1 MSTTHHDFV
10 IKHGLS
16 LADDTKIKL
25 GNAGNDLEIYHDPE
39 NSFILHNTAS
49 GYMAIKTQ
57 VNSGSLFLHG
67 DNVHLRTYQDNE
79 PMLTAVRNGA
89 VTLYFNN
96 VQKLATQSYGALV
109 SGVLLA
115 NDGSAAAP
123 TFSFSNDSDIGIY
136 RATTNALGF
145 STGGSERMRINSSG
159 NVQLLGSMIIHDTGG
174 TRGIFRNDDAYDLR
188 LGGGTEYSDGAY
200 ISLGG
205 ENRGGGTSIYKGRAE
220 IFAGGNSFANQAAI
234 TGDVVLGARWNGGSD
249 EILTLDS
256 STGRVGIQTGSPA
269 EMLHVEGNVRLSG
282 SIVDSFGEQL
292 NFQLNDLIQYS
303 KHIRAEYGLWARS
316 ATARAMGIDG
326 SNGYM

>member
-1 MSTTHHDFV
+1 KFDGSEVM
-10 IKHGLS
+10 
-16 LADDTKIKL
+16 A
-25 GNAGNDLEIYHDPE
+25 
-39 NSFILHNTAS
+39 SFIA
-49 GYMAIKTQ
+49 
-57 VNSGSLFLHG
+57 
-67 DNVHLRTYQDNE
+67 D
-79 PMLTAVRNGA
+79 GA
-89 VTLYFNN
+89 VSLYFNN
-96 VQKLATQSYGALV
+96 VSKFATQSYGALV

-123 TFSFSNDSDIGIY
+123 AFSFSNDSDSGIY
-136 RATTNALGF
+136 RASANALAF

-205 ENRGGGTSIYKGRAE
+205 ENRGGGTSVYKGRAE

-234 TGDVVLGARWNGGSD
+234 TGDIILGARWNGGSD
-249 EILTLDS
+249 HILTLDS
-256 STGRVGIQTGSPA
+256 STGRVGIQTGAPA

-292 NFQLNDLIQYS
+292 NFQSNDLVQFG
-303 KHIRAEYGLWARS
+303 KHIRAEYGLWARG

-326 SNGYM
+326 SNGYMGLYTNTTEKVRITSTGQVGILTTSPAYTLDVKAGGGSTTARFLNSAA